1 MMLLTNRVKKILSNK
16 VKDKKIAILGVTFK
30 PNTDD
35 MRQSSSLLMVPFL
48 LKRGAKITYYDP
60 SGEKKEFSKLK
71 NVTFCKDVREA
82 CKNADLVIIHTEWD
96 EFKTID
102 FKKISKNKKFMIYD
116 MRNLYS
122 IKKMKDQGYLYY
134 SIGR

>member
-1 MMLLTNRVKKILSNK
+1 
-16 VKDKKIAILGVTFK
+16 
-30 PNTDD
+30 
-35 MRQSSSLLMVPFL
+35 MVPFL

-60 SGEKKEFSKLK
+60 SGKKKEFSKLK
-71 NVTFCKDVREA
+71 NVTFCKDVKEA

-122 IKKMKDQGYLYY
+122 SKRMKNLGFSYY